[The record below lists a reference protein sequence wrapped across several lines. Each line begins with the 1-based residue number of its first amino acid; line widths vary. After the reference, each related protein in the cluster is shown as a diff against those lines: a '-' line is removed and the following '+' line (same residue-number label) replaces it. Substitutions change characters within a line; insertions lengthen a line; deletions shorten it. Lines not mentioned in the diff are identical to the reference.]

1 MQLYMS
7 EGRVSKSA
15 RRWAWANRPIE
26 SLDNPVK
33 RYLRNRR
40 NWRGPKEAD
49 RSLRSRWRW
58 IARPAF

>member
-7 EGRVSKSA
+7 EGRMSRSA

-40 NWRGPKEAD
+40 IGSGPKESYG
-49 RSLRSRWRW
+49 RLRARLRW
-58 IARPAF
+58 IVRPAV